1 MTLQEQD
8 PSLTKFMKEAE
19 QNQKA
24 GRSEV
29 YFKMNDGILCMYC
42 RNFQGREI
50 SQVVI
55 PKGLRETVMMMAHD
69 AVMSGH
75 QGQKKTKDRIGENF
89 GGQVD
94 LK

>member
-1 MTLQEQD
+1 VTREKLITLQGQD

-29 YFKMNDGILCMYC
+29 YLKMKDGILYRYC
-42 RNFQGREI
+42 RNL
-50 SQVVI
+50 
-55 PKGLRETVMMMAHD
+55 KGVR
-69 AVMSGH
+69 
-75 QGQKKTKDRIGENF
+75 F
-89 GGQVD
+89 